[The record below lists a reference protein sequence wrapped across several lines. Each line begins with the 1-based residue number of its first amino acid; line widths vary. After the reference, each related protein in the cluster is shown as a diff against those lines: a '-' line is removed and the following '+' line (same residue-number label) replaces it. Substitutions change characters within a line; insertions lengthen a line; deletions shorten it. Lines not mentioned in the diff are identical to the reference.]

1 MWLMNKEKEG
11 AKKMK
16 MEMVASSNA
25 RSVVRDMVIYFV
37 LGLGCLIGSG
47 YVSDVWHDTFLS
59 ISVVLLIG
67 GGAAFFALILDWRT
81 QRKAKEVAGEQDK
94 LQ

>member
-47 YVSDVWHDTFLS
+47 YVNDVWHDALLL
-59 ISVVLLIG
+59 ISGVLIG
-67 GGAAFFALILDWRT
+67 GGAAFLALIMAWRT